1 MRQTMRI
8 YFLMMLFGVALKSQG
23 QVINADIMNKP
34 WKAQWITGP
43 GIPINRFNATSDL
56 SLKDY
61 GVFKFRK
68 TIQLNEKPSSF
79 LVHVSG
85 DNRYKLFVNGKL
97 ASQGPARGD
106 LYFWN
111 FETVDLAPF
120 LTSGSNTLAAVIWN
134 DGRQKPEAQITH
146 LTGFI
151 LQGDT
156 EREAIANT
164 NDTWKS
170 IKDESYKPLQV
181 RVPGYYVA
189 GPGEVVEMSKHIKGW
204 YKPEFNDSQW
214 VKARAIIT
222 GTPKEAAVNSTGWML
237 VPSPIPQME
246 MTTQRLAAVRK
257 AEGVQVPKEF
267 PATNTRVTIPA
278 NTKAVI
284 LLDQGFLTNAYPTL
298 IVSKGKDARIA
309 MAYAEGLYTR
319 RNVRNA
325 QGNLQPTL
333 FKDNRNEVDGKIF
346 IGKLDSLVSDG
357 TNQQEYSPLWWRT
370 YRYIQLRIYTQS
382 EPLVIDDIYG
392 TFTGYPFQM
401 KAKLES
407 TTPDLSKMLDI
418 GWRTARLCAFETYM
432 DCPYYEQL
440 QYIGDARIQ
449 AIVSYYNAGDDR
461 LARYGLTLMDH
472 SRLPE
477 GITLSRYPT
486 DLNQEIPTFSL
497 WWVAMLH
504 DYYMYRSD
512 PQFIKG
518 KLPGARQVMSFFE
531 RYQQED
537 GSLKDVPYW
546 IFTDWTEGK
555 GWDFGMAPVGE
566 KGESSILDF
575 QLLWTYQLA
584 SQLENDL
591 GLKELSRIY
600 SDRAN
605 QLKETIQRKYWD
617 SSRQLYADTES
628 KDTFS
633 QHANSLA
640 ILAGVISGD
649 DAIALGKKL
658 LADTTLVPA
667 SIYFK
672 FYLHQALIKVGLGDD
687 YLLWLDKWRENI
699 NLGLT
704 TWAEISE
711 VTSARSDCHA
721 WGSSPNIEF
730 FRTLLG
736 IDSAAPG
743 FSKVI
748 IKPHLGSIET
758 IKGEMPHPNGMISV
772 SYRLKKE
779 NLTAE
784 ISLPQGVSGSF
795 VWKGKTTPLVPGKN
809 ALMLK

>member
-1 MRQTMRI
+1 MRI

-222 GTPKEAAVNSTGWML
+222 GTPKEAAVNTTGWML

-325 QGNLQPTL
+325 QGNQQPTL

-407 TTPDLSKMLDI
+407 TTPDLRKMLDI

-566 KGESSILDF
+566 KGESSVLDF